1 MNDLKELRGKIHRL
15 WWIPL
20 ITGIIAVGLGVWCF
34 LSPQTS
40 LPVFAYT
47 FSALIVLAGVLNLV
61 YAGVNAGLRTNWG
74 WSLALGLL
82 EIICG
87 VWMFTLP
94 ATTLAVAFVFAIGIW
109 VLIAAI
115 NSVCEATCFAR
126 YSAGWTVWMI
136 IVLVATIFCAFY
148 FLADPIAGGIAGWIW
163 LGISLICFGIWRI
176 SLAFKLRSFNSYASR
191 YL

>member
-15 WWIPL
+15 WWIPF
-20 ITGIIAVGLGVWCF
+20 ITGLIAVGLGIWCF

-94 ATTLAVAFVFAIGIW
+94 ASTLAVAFVFAIGIW

-115 NSVCEATCFAR
+115 NSVCEATYFAR

-148 FLADPIAGGIAGWIW
+148 FLADPIVGGIAGWIW
-163 LGISLICFGIWRI
+163 LGISLICFGVWRM
-176 SLAFKLRSFNSYASR
+176 SLSFKLRSFNSYASR